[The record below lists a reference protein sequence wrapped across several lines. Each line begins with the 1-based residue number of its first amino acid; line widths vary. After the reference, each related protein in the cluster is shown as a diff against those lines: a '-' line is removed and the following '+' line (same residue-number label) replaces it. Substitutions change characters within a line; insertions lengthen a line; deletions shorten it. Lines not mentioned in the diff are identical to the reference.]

1 MNLNIFIFYYFH
13 IQNYSFIININF
25 IKMENMRKIPIFEIK
40 KKLNTKKAIIDFFRE
55 QGKQIVYLF
64 IY

>member
-1 MNLNIFIFYYFH
+1 
-13 IQNYSFIININF
+13 
-25 IKMENMRKIPIFEIK
+25 MENMRKIPIFEIK

>member
-1 MNLNIFIFYYFH
+1 
-13 IQNYSFIININF
+13 
-25 IKMENMRKIPIFEIK
+25 MRKIPIFFFFL
-40 KKLNTKKAIIDFFRE
+40 KLNTKKAIIDFFRE